1 MPFCPNCGSQTGV
14 GDPYCGECGGRQEAV
29 PLVSTPLVSSPK
41 PTGVV
46 HNAPMNFQLAPGTI
60 LADRYQI
67 SQRVGGGGM
76 GSVYKAADRNLAQ
89 RIVAV
94 KEMIEMFADPTAR
107 AKAIED
113 FKRESE
119 LLARLEHPSIPT
131 IYDYFFDLTRGRYYL
146 VMKFIDGGDLATY
159 QRGAGGIIDEMTV
172 TRWALQICDV
182 LDYIHSQKPPLI
194 YRDLKPANLMV
205 DARTQRIMLVD
216 FGIARFVA
224 PTQKG
229 VTAVGTMGYAP
240 PELFAGNVGPAS
252 DLYSLGATMFH
263 LLTGKDPQDNPLL
276 IFDFSKNPK
285 PRDLN
290 PAISAR
296 MEQIICRAVEHEAS
310 RRFPSARA
318 FRMELEAHLEE
329 LKTNNPVS
337 EVPNITPLPEPK
349 PVIDPIIETRVE
361 SEPSAV
367 PVSLTCFTCG
377 QEISLGDQFCAS
389 CGTKLQGGPSGHRST
404 ARLVVL
410 GTNEIAAQFPLNVEG
425 EHLIGR
431 PDPSSGTIPAIDL
444 SRYDRGGGVSRRH
457 AKIIARGQ
465 QFIIEDLGS
474 SNGTFI
480 NDRIRLQKQMQ
491 HVLQSGDLV
500 RLGSTSLKF
509 MIT

>member
-1 MPFCPNCGSQTGV
+1 MPFCPNCGSQTGP
-14 GDPYCGECGGRQEAV
+14 GDPFCGECGGRQEAV
-29 PLVSTPLVSSPK
+29 PLVSTPLVASPK
-41 PTGVV
+41 PAGVA
-46 HNAPMNFQLAPGTI
+46 HNAPMNFQLAPGTV

-67 SQRVGGGGM
+67 LQRVGGGGM

-89 RIVAV
+89 RVVAV

-119 LLARLEHPSIPT
+119 LLAGLEHPSIPT

-159 QRGAGGIIDEMTV
+159 QRGAGGMIDEATV
-172 TRWALQICDV
+172 TRWALQICEV
-182 LDYIHSQKPPLI
+182 LDYVHSQKPPLI

-224 PTQKG
+224 PSQKG

-240 PELFAGNVGPAS
+240 PELFAGKVGPAS

-276 IFDFSKNPK
+276 IFDFSKNPL

-290 PAISAR
+290 PNISAR
-296 MEQIICRAVEHEAS
+296 MEQIICRAVEHESA
-310 RRFPSARA
+310 RRFASARA
-318 FRMELEAHLEE
+318 FSVELEAHLDE
-329 LKTNNPVS
+329 LKSNASGSDFPGTRLMPQPVL
-337 EVPNITPLPEPK
+337 EPL
-349 PVIDPIIETRVE
+349 IETLVE
-361 SEPSAV
+361 SEQSAV
-367 PVSLTCFTCG
+367 ALPVTCFTCG
-377 QEISLGDQFCAS
+377 QAISLGDQFCAA
-389 CGTKLQGGPSGHRST
+389 CGTGLQGLRSGYQNT
-404 ARLVVL
+404 ARLVVV
-410 GTNEIAAQFPLNVEG
+410 GTNEVAAQFPLDAEG

-431 PDPSSGTIPAIDL
+431 PDPSSGSIPAIDL
-444 SRYDRGGGVSRRH
+444 SRYDRVGGISRRH

-480 NDRIRLQKQMQ
+480 NDRIRLQAQMQ

-509 MIT
+509 IIN

>member
-1 MPFCPNCGSQTGV
+1 MPFCPNCGSQTST
-14 GDPYCGECGGRQEAV
+14 GDPFCGECGARQEAV
-29 PLVSTPLVSSPK
+29 PLAATPLVSAPK
-41 PTGVV
+41 QPGVV
-46 HNAPMNFQLAPGTI
+46 HNAPMNFQLAAGTI

-67 SQRVGGGGM
+67 VQRVGGGGM

-119 LLARLEHPSIPT
+119 LLAGLEHPSIPT

-159 QRGAGGIIDEMTV
+159 QRGAGGKVDEASV
-172 TRWALQICDV
+172 TRWALEICDV
-182 LDYIHSQKPPLI
+182 LDYVHSQKPPLI

-240 PELFAGNVGPAS
+240 PELFAGKVGPAS

-276 IFDFSKNPK
+276 IFDFTKNPK
-285 PRDLN
+285 PCAIN

-296 MEQIICRAVEHEAS
+296 MEQIICHAVEHEAPH
-310 RRFPSARA
+310 RFSSARA
-318 FRMELEAHLEE
+318 FKLELEAHLNE
-329 LKTNNPVS
+329 LKTGLAGS
-337 EVPNITPLPEPK
+337 EMPGTKPIFAPSPEP
-349 PVIDPIIETRVE
+349 VLETRVE
-361 SEPSAV
+361 SEQSIAPSPLACV
-367 PVSLTCFTCG
+367 TCG

-389 CGTKLQGGPSGHRST
+389 CGTVLQGVPGGQRNT
-404 ARLVVL
+404 ARLMVV
-410 GTNEIAAQFPLNVEG
+410 GTNEIAAQFPLDVEG

-431 PDPSSGTIPAIDL
+431 PDPSSGSIPAIDL
-444 SRYDRGGGVSRRH
+444 SRYDRVGGVSRRH

-465 QFIIEDLGS
+465 RFIIEDLGS

-480 NDRIRLQKQMQ
+480 NDHIRLQAQMQ

-509 MIT
+509 MIN

>member
-1 MPFCPNCGSQTGV
+1 MPFCPNCGSQTGT
-14 GDPYCGECGGRQEAV
+14 GDPYCGECGARQEAV
-29 PLVSTPLVSSPK
+29 PLASTPLVTPPK
-41 PTGVV
+41 PIGVV
-46 HNAPMNFQLAPGTI
+46 QNAPMNFQLAPGTI
-60 LADRYQI
+60 LADRYQVV
-67 SQRVGGGGM
+67 QRVGGGGM
-76 GSVYKAADRNLAQ
+76 GSVYKASDRNLAN

-94 KEMIEMFADPTAR
+94 KEMIEMFADQTAR

-159 QRGAGGIIDEMTV
+159 QRTAGGIIDELTV
-172 TRWALQICDV
+172 ARWALQICDV
-182 LDYIHSQKPPLI
+182 LDYVHTQKPPLI

-290 PAISAR
+290 ATISPR
-296 MEQIICRAVEHEAS
+296 MEAIICRAVEHEAE

-318 FRMELEAHLEE
+318 FSLELETHLNE
-329 LKTNNPVS
+329 LKDNPLASTQPIVIPTIP
-337 EVPNITPLPEPK
+337 EIAATPEPLA
-349 PVIDPIIETRVE
+349 E
-361 SEPSAV
+361 SEQSV
-367 PVSLTCFTCG
+367 PVRPLACVTCG
-377 QEISLGDQFCAS
+377 QAISLGDQFCAA
-389 CGTKLQGGPSGHRST
+389 CGTSLQSSSGRRRVT
-404 ARLVVL
+404 ARLIVD
-410 GTNEIAAQFPLNVEG
+410 GTNEIAAQFPLDAEG

-431 PDPSSGTIPAIDL
+431 PDPGSGSIPAIDL
-444 SRYDRGGGVSRRH
+444 SRYDRVGGVSRRH
-457 AKIIARGQ
+457 AKIIAHGQ

-480 NDRIRLQKQMQ
+480 NDRIRLQAKMQ
-491 HVLQSGDLV
+491 HVLQSGDKV

-509 MIT
+509 LIF

>member
-1 MPFCPNCGSQTGV
+1 MPYCPNCGSQTGT
-14 GDPYCGECGGRQEAV
+14 GDPYCGECGARQEAV
-29 PLVSTPLVSSPK
+29 PISATPLVTSPK
-41 PTGVV
+41 PVNVV
-46 HNAPMNFQLAPGTI
+46 HNTPMNFQLAPGTV

-67 SQRVGGGGM
+67 VQRVGGGGM
-76 GSVYKAADRNLAQ
+76 GSVYKATDRNLAQ

-94 KEMIEMFADPTAR
+94 KEMIEMYADPTAR

-131 IYDYFFDLTRGRYYL
+131 IYDYFFDLARGRYYL

-159 QRGAGGIIDEMTV
+159 QRSAGGVIDEFTV
-172 TRWALQICDV
+172 TRWALQICEV
-182 LDYIHSQKPPLI
+182 LDYVHTQKPPLI

-276 IFDFSKNPK
+276 IFDFAKNPT
-285 PRDLN
+285 PRALN
-290 PAISAR
+290 PAISPR
-296 MEQIICRAVEHEAS
+296 MEAIICRAVEHEAD

-318 FRMELEAHLEE
+318 FSQELEAHLNE
-329 LKTNNPVS
+329 LKDS
-337 EVPNITPLPEPK
+337 PLAHTQPISIPPLSSPKMEPPPEP
-349 PVIDPIIETRVE
+349 PVE
-361 SEPSAV
+361 SEQSAV
-367 PVSLTCFTCG
+367 AVPPACVTCG
-377 QEISLGDQFCAS
+377 QEISLGDQFCAT
-389 CGTKLQGGPSGHRST
+389 CGTSLQSISGQRRIT

-410 GTNEIAAQFPLNVEG
+410 GTNEVAAQFPLDAEG

-431 PDPSSGTIPAIDL
+431 PDPSSGSIPAIDL
-444 SRYDRGGGVSRRH
+444 SRYDRVGGVSRRH

-480 NDRIRLQKQMQ
+480 NDRIRLQERMQ
-491 HVLQSGDLV
+491 HVLQSGDRV

-509 MIT
+509 MIF

>member
-1 MPFCPNCGSQTGV
+1 MPFCPNCGSQTGT
-14 GDPYCGECGGRQEAV
+14 GDPFCGECGARQEAV
-29 PLVSTPLVSSPK
+29 PLASTPLVSSPK
-41 PTGVV
+41 ATGVV
-46 HNAPMNFQLAPGTI
+46 HNAPMNFQLAAGTL

-67 SQRVGGGGM
+67 VQRVGGGGM
-76 GSVYKAADRNLAQ
+76 GSVYKATDRNLAQ

-119 LLARLEHPSIPT
+119 LLAGLEHPSIPT

-159 QRGAGGIIDEMTV
+159 QRSAGGIIDETTV

-182 LDYIHSQKPPLI
+182 LDYIHTQNPPLI

-276 IFDFSKNPK
+276 IFDFSKNPS
-285 PRDLN
+285 PRALN
-290 PAISAR
+290 PAISPR
-296 MEQIICRAVEHEAS
+296 MEEIICRAVEHEAAS
-310 RRFPSARA
+310 RFPSARA
-318 FRMELEAHLEE
+318 FSLELEAHLND
-329 LKTNNPVS
+329 LKGS
-337 EVPNITPLPEPK
+337 DITSTQPIVIPKIEPAPEPLA
-349 PVIDPIIETRVE
+349 E
-361 SEPSAV
+361 SEQSVIPIPPACV
-367 PVSLTCFTCG
+367 TCG
-377 QEISLGDQFCAS
+377 QEISLGDQFCAT
-389 CGTKLQGGPSGHRST
+389 CGTLLQGISGSRRST

-410 GTNEIAAQFPLNVEG
+410 GTNEVAAQFPLDTDG

-431 PDPSSGTIPAIDL
+431 PDPSSGSIPAIDL
-444 SRYDRGGGVSRRH
+444 SRYDRVGGVSRRH

-480 NDRIRLQKQMQ
+480 NDRIRLQAKMQ
-491 HVLQSGDLV
+491 HVLQSGDRV

-509 MIT
+509 MIF

>member
-1 MPFCPNCGSQTGV
+1 
-14 GDPYCGECGGRQEAV
+14 
-29 PLVSTPLVSSPK
+29 
-41 PTGVV
+41 
-46 HNAPMNFQLAPGTI
+46 MNFQLAPGTT

-67 SQRVGGGGM
+67 LQRVGGGGM

-89 RIVAV
+89 RVVAV

-159 QRGAGGIIDEMTV
+159 QRGAGGVIDEATV

-290 PAISAR
+290 PAISVR
-296 MEQIICRAVEHEAS
+296 MEQIISRAVEHES
-310 RRFPSARA
+310 TRRFPSARA
-318 FRMELEAHLEE
+318 FSMELEAHLNE
-329 LKTNNPVS
+329 LKTGLPASETASETVS
-337 EVPNITPLPEPK
+337 IPAISVPNIEPA
-349 PVIDPIIETRVE
+349 IETRVE
-361 SEPSAV
+361 SEQSAGAV
-367 PVSLTCFTCG
+367 PLACVTCG
-377 QEISLGDQFCAS
+377 QAISLGDQFCAS
-389 CGTKLQGGPSGHRST
+389 CGTKVQEVQGGHRIT
-404 ARLVVL
+404 ARLVVV
-410 GTNEIAAQFPLNVEG
+410 GTNEIAAQFPLDVEG

-431 PDPSSGTIPAIDL
+431 PDPSSGSMPAIDL
-444 SRYDRGGGVSRRH
+444 SRYDRVGGVSRRH

-465 QFIIEDLGS
+465 RFIIEDLGS

-480 NDRIRLQKQMQ
+480 NDRIRLQAQMQ

-509 MIT
+509 MIN